1 MKEFGT
7 YKKYIIDGK
16 AYICNIL
23 ATRYYADLIE
33 DKKEIEG
40 KIYLN
45 ISELKEVQKIKEK
58 IKSQEYCIVRNGKKY
73 YNVKYI
79 ENKLN
84 MNYSVI
90 SKIFKDKIK
99 FSKFVLFNISNYNI
113 SNYKKNKST
122 KSIKVKTTLEKEVL
136 EQMKLY
142 IKDDEAIQ
150 RQSNIYFSLTS
161 KSKRIVFWA
170 DVNLIEI
177 YIKEKIQDFFTI
189 NEFLDKKM

>member
-1 MKEFGT
+1 MKDFGA

-84 MNYSVI
+84 MNYPVI
-90 SKIFKDKIK
+90 SKTFKDKIK
-99 FSKFVLFNISNYNI
+99 FSKFVLFNI

-122 KSIKVKTTLEKEVL
+122 KSIKVKTTLEKAIL

>member
-16 AYICNIL
+16 ACICNIL

-33 DKKEIEG
+33 DKKEIDG

-45 ISELKEVQKIKEK
+45 INELKEVQKIKEK

-84 MNYSVI
+84 MNYPVI
-90 SKIFKDKIK
+90 FKTFKDKIK
-99 FSKFVLFNISNYNI
+99 FSKLVLFNI
-113 SNYKKNKST
+113 SNYKKNKCT
-122 KSIKVKTTLEKEVL
+122 KSIKVKTTLEKAVL

>member
-1 MKEFGT
+1 
-7 YKKYIIDGK
+7 
-16 AYICNIL
+16 
-23 ATRYYADLIE
+23 
-33 DKKEIEG
+33 
-40 KIYLN
+40 
-45 ISELKEVQKIKEK
+45 LKEVQKIKEK
-58 IKSQEYCIVRNGKKY
+58 IKNEEYCIVRNNKKY

-84 MNYSVI
+84 MNYPLI
-90 SKIFKDKIK
+90 FKIFKDKIK
-99 FSKFVLFNISNYNI
+99 FSKFVLFNI

-122 KSIKVKTTLEKEVL
+122 KSIKVKTTLEKAVL

-189 NEFLDKKM
+189 NEFLDKKMKNN

>member
-7 YKKYIIDGK
+7 YKKYIIDDK

-23 ATRYYADLIE
+23 ATIYYANLVQ
-33 DKKEIEG
+33 DKKEIDGE
-40 KIYLN
+40 IYLN
-45 ISELKEVQKIKEK
+45 IGELKEVQKIKEK
-58 IKSQEYCIVRNGKKY
+58 IKNEEYYIVRNNKKY
-73 YNVKYI
+73 YNVRYI

-84 MNYSVI
+84 MKYPVI
-90 SKIFKDKIK
+90 WKTFKDKIK
-99 FSKFVLFNISNYNI
+99 FSKFVLFNISNY
-113 SNYKKNKST
+113 KKNKSTKST
-122 KSIKVKTTLEKEVL
+122 KSIKVKTTLEKAIL

-142 IKDDEAIQ
+142 IKDDEATQ

-161 KSKRIVFWA
+161 KAKRIVFWA

-177 YIKEKIQDFFTI
+177 YNKNKIQEFLTI

>member
-7 YKKYIIDGK
+7 YKKHIIDGK

-23 ATRYYADLIE
+23 ATRYYADLVE
-33 DKKEIEG
+33 DKKEIDG

-58 IKSQEYCIVRNGKKY
+58 IKSQEYCLVRNGKKY

-84 MNYSVI
+84 MNYPVI
-90 SKIFKDKIK
+90 YKTFKDKIK
-99 FSKFVLFNISNYNI
+99 FSQFALFNI

-122 KSIKVKTTLEKEVL
+122 KLIKVKTTLEKAVL

-161 KSKRIVFWA
+161 KAKRIVFWA

-177 YIKEKIQDFFTI
+177 YVKEKIQDFFTI
-189 NEFLDKKM
+189 NEFLDKKI

>member
-7 YKKYIIDGK
+7 YKKYIIDDK

-23 ATRYYADLIE
+23 ATIYYADLVQ
-33 DKKEIEG
+33 DKKEIDG

-58 IKSQEYCIVRNGKKY
+58 IKNEECCIVRNNKKY
-73 YNVKYI
+73 YNVRYI

-84 MNYSVI
+84 MKYNVI
-90 SKIFKDKIK
+90 CKTFKDKIK
-99 FSKFVLFNISNYNI
+99 FSKFVLFNISNY
-113 SNYKKNKST
+113 KKNIAT
-122 KSIKVKTTLEKEVL
+122 KSIKVKTTLEKAIL

-161 KSKRIVFWA
+161 KAKRIVFWA

-177 YIKEKIQDFFTI
+177 YQKDKIQEFFTI

>member
-23 ATRYYADLIE
+23 ATKYYADLID

-84 MNYSVI
+84 MNYPLI
-90 SKIFKDKIK
+90 FKTFKDKIK
-99 FSKFVLFNISNYNI
+99 FSKFVLFNI

-122 KSIKVKTTLEKEVL
+122 KSIKVKTTLEKAIL

>member
-23 ATRYYADLIE
+23 ATKYYADLID

-58 IKSQEYCIVRNGKKY
+58 IKSEEYCIVRNGKKY

-84 MNYSVI
+84 MNYPLI
-90 SKIFKDKIK
+90 FKTFKDKIK
-99 FSKFVLFNISNYNI
+99 FSKFVLFNI

-122 KSIKVKTTLEKEVL
+122 KSIKVKTTLEKAIL

>member
-33 DKKEIEG
+33 DKKEIDG

-45 ISELKEVQKIKEK
+45 INELKEVQKIKEK
-58 IKSQEYCIVRNGKKY
+58 IKSEEYCIVRNGKKY

-84 MNYSVI
+84 MNYPVI
-90 SKIFKDKIK
+90 FKTFKDKIK
-99 FSKFVLFNISNYNI
+99 FSKFVLFNI

-122 KSIKVKTTLEKEVL
+122 KSIKVKTTLEKAVL

-161 KSKRIVFWA
+161 KAKRIVFWA

-177 YIKEKIQDFFTI
+177 YVKEKIQDFFTI

>member
-7 YKKYIIDGK
+7 YKKYIIDDK

-23 ATRYYADLIE
+23 ATIYYANLVQ
-33 DKKEIEG
+33 DKKEIDGE
-40 KIYLN
+40 IYLN
-45 ISELKEVQKIKEK
+45 IGELKEVQKIKEK
-58 IKSQEYCIVRNGKKY
+58 IKNEEYYIVRNNKKY
-73 YNVKYI
+73 YNVRYI

-84 MNYSVI
+84 MKYPVI
-90 SKIFKDKIK
+90 WKTFKDKIK
-99 FSKFVLFNISNYNI
+99 FSKFVLFNISNY
-113 SNYKKNKST
+113 KKNKSTKST
-122 KSIKVKTTLEKEVL
+122 KSIKVKTTLERTIL

-142 IKDDEAIQ
+142 IKDDEATQ

-161 KSKRIVFWA
+161 KAKRIVFWA

-177 YIKEKIQDFFTI
+177 YNKDKIQEFLAI

>member
-1 MKEFGT
+1 MKEFGA
-7 YKKYIIDGK
+7 YKKHIIDGK

-23 ATRYYADLIE
+23 ATVYYADLIE

-58 IKSQEYCIVRNGKKY
+58 IKSEEYCIVRNGKKY

-84 MNYSVI
+84 MNYPVI
-90 SKIFKDKIK
+90 FKTFKDKIK
-99 FSKFVLFNISNYNI
+99 FSKFVLFNI

-122 KSIKVKTTLEKEVL
+122 KSIKVKTTLEKAVL

>member
-45 ISELKEVQKIKEK
+45 INELKEVQKIKEK
-58 IKSQEYCIVRNGKKY
+58 IKSEEYCIVRNGKKY

-79 ENKLN
+79 KNKFN
-84 MNYSVI
+84 I
-90 SKIFKDKIK
+90 SCSTIFKTFKDKIK
-99 FSKFVLFNISNYNI
+99 FSNIVLFNI
-113 SNYKKNKST
+113 SNYKKNKSA
-122 KSIKVKTTLEKEVL
+122 KSIKVKTTLEKAVL

-142 IKDDEAIQ
+142 IKDEEAIQ

-177 YIKEKIQDFFTI
+177 YVKEKIQDFFTI

>member
-33 DKKEIEG
+33 DKKEIDG

-45 ISELKEVQKIKEK
+45 INELKEVQKIKEK
-58 IKSQEYCIVRNGKKY
+58 IKNEEYCIVRNGKKY

-84 MNYSVI
+84 MNYPVI
-90 SKIFKDKIK
+90 AKTFKDKIK
-99 FSKFVLFNISNYNI
+99 FSKFVLFNI

-122 KSIKVKTTLEKEVL
+122 KSIKVKTTLEKAVL

-161 KSKRIVFWA
+161 KAKRIVFWA